1 MSVVECCSHCQMCLF
16 TLSEQVAVVQCCSH
30 CQMCCSM
37 LFTLSDVSVVHTL
50 VCTVKCV
57 FFSVQ
62 ITRAQATTASVPTP
76 VVASQMCGA
85 VTERV
90 TVRMGLTRERLLAVV
105 SCCSL
110 FTLSLE
116 HSLVELAVFVTL
128 IGELI
133 VFVTDW

>member
-1 MSVVECCSHCQMCLF
+1 MCLLLGVVHIVKCVYSHCQNRWLLF
-16 TLSEQVAVVQCCSH
+16 SVVHTVGCVCCSP
-30 CQMCCSM
+30 CQMCCSV
-37 LFTLSDVSVVHTL
+37 LFTLSDVAVVHTL

-90 TVRMGLTRERLLAVV
+90 TVQMGLTRERLLAVV

-110 FTLSLE
+110 FTLSVE
-116 HSLVELAVFVTL
+116 HSLVNWLCL
-128 IGELI
+128 
-133 VFVTDW
+133 